1 MSEISLPPCE
11 AACTRLCLDF
21 ANGIDARDHERC
33 ANVFASDAVFDHIT
47 GRIEGRDG
55 VMRML
60 QSRPADMVI
69 RHMCTNIDITL
80 TVQVGGRVV
89 DEQHRTVAFEP
100 DEMGL
105 LVQVDVGDRAP
116 WTAHGVIHVD
126 VEVPGLRRVD
136 VFPPSAD
143 VAPNC

>member
-69 RHMCTNIDITL
+69 RHMCTNIDITPTGPTKATGRCYAAVFRSTADDRKL
-80 TVQVGGRVV
+80 PLAPVVPLMVEYHDEYALVEGRWAIRYRKTV
-89 DEQHRTVAFEP
+89 P
-100 DEMGL
+100 
-105 LVQVDVGDRAP
+105 
-116 WTAHGVIHVD
+116 
-126 VEVPGLRRVD
+126 
-136 VFPPSAD
+136 VFA
-143 VAPNC
+143 